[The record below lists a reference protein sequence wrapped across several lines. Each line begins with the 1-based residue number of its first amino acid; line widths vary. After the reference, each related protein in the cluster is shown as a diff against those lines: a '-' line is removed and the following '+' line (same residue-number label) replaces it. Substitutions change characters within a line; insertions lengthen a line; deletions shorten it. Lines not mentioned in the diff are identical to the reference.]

1 MNKYSEY
8 EIKEALKKLDYWYN
22 KEEAKNY
29 GLNEHFEENGTNLS
43 ITQKSLINVT
53 KLLLKKD
60 CRIIILDDLCSCID
74 DEITLE
80 SVYKAIYS
88 TFPFSTIII
97 LTHEIKNYM
106 EIDKIMTINNGI
118 IEEFDTYDNLF
129 NNKRSLFNSLQN
141 NYFED
146 END

>member
-1 MNKYSEY
+1 M
-8 EIKEALKKLDYWYN
+8 
-22 KEEAKNY
+22 
-29 GLNEHFEENGTNLS
+29 
-43 ITQKSLINVT
+43 
-53 KLLLKKD
+53 
-60 CRIIILDDLCSCID
+60 CSCID

-88 TFPFSTIII
+88 TFPYSTIII

-106 EIDKIMTINNGI
+106 EIDTIMTITNGI
-118 IEEFDTYDNLF
+118 IEQFDTYDNLF